1 MKPFRYLATLALAGT
16 LTAGAANPA
25 APHGKNSASPPAPG
39 QPAPDLAL
47 LDQSGTTVR
56 LSTARGKKVVL
67 VFYRGYW

>member
-1 MKPFRYLATLALAGT
+1 MKPFRFLAALALAGT
-16 LTAGAANPA
+16 LTATAASSA
-25 APHGKNSASPPAPG
+25 ATHGKSSASPPAPG

-56 LSTARGKKVVL
+56 LSAARGKKVVL